1 MISTVT
7 RPISSDAQLQN
18 DVLNEL
24 ACDTTV
30 DAPEVGVQVH
40 KGVVTLTGTISSY
53 PKKLAAVD
61 AAHRVRGVLDVVNQ
75 LVVKIP
81 SAWERTDER
90 LATSVREALKADILV
105 PDERISSTVS
115 DGIVTLEGRVEA
127 WPQRVHAEQAVQR
140 LIGVKGVVNL
150 VSVARN
156 GARPEDIKRLIEGAL
171 HRQADR
177 EASRIEVAV
186 ADGVVTLT
194 GSIRSWAER
203 NAIERAAQYAPGVR
217 RVDDRTVLD
226 PMR

>member
-1 MISTVT
+1 MITTVL
-7 RPISSDAQLQN
+7 RPASSDAQLQN

-40 KGVVTLTGTISSY
+40 KGVVTLIGTISSY

-61 AAHRVRGVLDVVNQ
+61 AAHRVRGVRDVVNQ

-90 LATSVREALKADILV
+90 MAASVREALKADVLV

-115 DGIVTLEGRVEA
+115 DGVVTLEGRVEA
-127 WPQRVHAEQAVQR
+127 WPQRVHAEQAIQR

-150 VSVARN
+150 ISVARN
-156 GARPEDIKRLIEGAL
+156 GARADEIKRLIDGAL
-171 HRQADR
+171 RRQADR
-177 EASRIEVAV
+177 EAERIEVAV

-194 GSIRSWAER
+194 GTVRSWAER
-203 NAIERAAQYAPGVR
+203 NAIERAAQFAPGVR

-226 PMR
+226 PMH

>member
-1 MISTVT
+1 MITTVL
-7 RPISSDAQLQN
+7 RPASSDAQLQN

-40 KGVVTLTGTISSY
+40 KGVVTLIGSISSY

-61 AAHRVRGVLDVVNQ
+61 AAHRVRGVRDVVNQ

-90 LATSVREALKADILV
+90 MAASVREALKADVLV

-115 DGIVTLEGRVEA
+115 DGVVTLEGRVEA
-127 WPQRVHAEQAVQR
+127 WPQRVHAEQAIQR

-150 VSVARN
+150 ISVARN
-156 GARPEDIKRLIEGAL
+156 GARADEIKRLIDGAL
-171 HRQADR
+171 RRQADR
-177 EASRIEVAV
+177 EAERIEVAV

-194 GSIRSWAER
+194 GTVRSWAER
-203 NAIERAAQYAPGVR
+203 NAIERAAQFAPGVR

-226 PMR
+226 PMH

>member
-1 MISTVT
+1 MITTVT
-7 RPISSDAQLQN
+7 RPTVSDAQLQN

-40 KGVVTLTGTISSY
+40 NGIVTLTGTIPSY

-75 LVVKIP
+75 LVVRIP

-90 LATSVREALKADILV
+90 LATSVREALKADVLV

-115 DGIVTLEGRVEA
+115 DGVVTLEGRVEA

-150 VSVARN
+150 VNVARN
-156 GARPEDIKRLIEGAL
+156 GARADEIKRLIEGAL
-171 HRQADR
+171 RRQADR
-177 EASRIEVAV
+177 EAGRIEVAV
-186 ADGVVTLT
+186 ADGVVTIT
-194 GSIRSWAER
+194 GTVRSWAER
-203 NAIERAAQYAPGVR
+203 NAIERAAQFAPGVR

>member
-1 MISTVT
+1 MITTVL
-7 RPISSDAQLQN
+7 RPASSDAQLQN

-40 KGVVTLTGTISSY
+40 KGVVTLIGTISSY

-61 AAHRVRGVLDVVNQ
+61 AAHRVRGVRDVVNQ

-90 LATSVREALKADILV
+90 MAASVREALKADILV
-105 PDERISSTVS
+105 PDDRISSTVS

-127 WPQRVHAEQAVQR
+127 WPQRMHAEQAIQR

-150 VSVARN
+150 ISVARN
-156 GARPEDIKRLIEGAL
+156 GARADEIKRLIDGAL
-171 HRQADR
+171 RRQADR
-177 EASRIEVAV
+177 EAERIEVAV

-194 GSIRSWAER
+194 GTVRSWAER
-203 NAIERAAQYAPGVR
+203 NAIERAAQFAPGVR

-226 PMR
+226 PMH

>member
-1 MISTVT
+1 MITTAT
-7 RPISSDAQLQN
+7 RPASSDAQLQN

-40 KGVVTLTGTISSY
+40 GGVVTLTGTIASY

-61 AAHRVRGVLDVVNQ
+61 AAHRVRGVRDVVNQ

-81 SAWERTDER
+81 TAWERTDER
-90 LATSVREALKADILV
+90 IATSVREALKADILV
-105 PDERISSTVS
+105 PDDRISSTVS

-127 WPQRVHAEQAVQR
+127 WPQRMHAEQAIHR

-150 VSVARN
+150 ISIVRN
-156 GARPEDIKRLIEGAL
+156 GARADEIKRLIDGAL
-171 HRQADR
+171 RRQADR
-177 EASRIEVAV
+177 EAERIEVAV

-194 GSIRSWAER
+194 GTVRSWAER

-217 RVDDRTVLD
+217 RVDDRTILD